1 MFRWLCNLVLLSF
14 ALSGSCFAQSPTPAT
29 DSTAQ
34 NQPAP
39 SSTTDSAA
47 KNPPPKKVWTNE
59 NLSQSGGKVSV
70 IGDTRNQKYTMTP
83 AKPADPATISRIR
96 ESLDKLQGQLE
107 NVNKQLTA
115 FREFQEGEPV
125 VKGSEDAQK
134 GYSRMPVNQQM
145 TVLQEK
151 RKKLETQIDALFD
164 EARKKGIDPGQLR

>member
-1 MFRWLCNLVLLSF
+1 MFRWLCNLALLSF
-14 ALSGSCFAQSPTPAT
+14 ALSGSCFAQSPAPAA
-29 DSTAQ
+29 DSTPQ

-59 NLSQSGGKVSV
+59 SLSQSSGKVSV
-70 IGDTRNQKYTMTP
+70 IGDTRNQKYAMTP

-115 FREFQEGEPV
+115 FKEFQEGEPV
-125 VKGSEDAQK
+125 VKGSDDAQK
-134 GYSRMPVNQQM
+134 GFSRMPVNQQM

-151 RKKLETQIDALFD
+151 KKKLETQIDALFD